1 LLEKAHRINES
12 EDPIVISR
20 HLPRHLQ
27 QAARASGE
35 CFCMALGKGAGKG
48 YGNDRRHPGEGRA

>member
-1 LLEKAHRINES
+1 LKKRTESIES

-35 CFCMALGKGAGKG
+35 CLCMQMSKEMGKG